1 MFQKIKN
8 GNKNRMK
15 QALSLLLAVLLA
27 ASPVL
32 SQPVHAAGGTASEIS
47 ERCFTKTLP

>member
-1 MFQKIKN
+1 MFSVKKSR
-8 GNKNRMK
+8 NKNRMK

-32 SQPVHAAGGTASEIS
+32 SQPVHAAGGTAAP
-47 ERCFTKTLP
+47 LGALLH

>member
-1 MFQKIKN
+1 MFRN
-8 GNKNRMK
+8 NRRGNKNKMK

-32 SQPVHAAGGTASEIS
+32 SQPVHAAGGTAAP
-47 ERCFTKTLP
+47 LGALLH

>member
-1 MFQKIKN
+1 MSRNNRK
-8 GNKNRMK
+8 GNKNKMK

-32 SQPVHAAGGTASEIS
+32 SQPVHAAGTASEIS
-47 ERCFTKTLP
+47 EHCFTKTLP